1 MFHRKT
7 LAFCIGFGAAL
18 WATPA
23 MVHPHVFAEAKL
35 KITVGEDG
43 TVKNLSHTWR
53 FDDVFSD
60 TVLFEFDKDQDGK
73 INATEEAD
81 ISKTITDSTGDYNY
95 FEAVDDNGKEVKMAR
110 PANLRGTFDGK
121 ILVVTFD
128 NAPAEPMIVK
138 GKVSFG
144 IYDPT
149 FYTSIDFVDDS
160 DLSIIGL
167 KPSCKTAVIRPD
179 GDEAIAANQSKLTD
193 AFFSDPQGTDVSKI
207 FATRMEITCN
217 P

>member
-1 MFHRKT
+1 MIRRKT
-7 LAFCIGFGAAL
+7 LTLCMGLSATL

-23 MVHPHVFAEAKL
+23 QVHPHVFAEAKL
-35 KITVGEDG
+35 KITISENG
-43 TVKNLSHTWR
+43 TVKNVSNTWR

-73 INATEEAD
+73 INDKEAAD

-110 PANLRGTFDGK
+110 PANLRGIFDGK

-128 NAPAEPMIVK
+128 NAPVEPVLIK
-138 GKVSFG
+138 RKVSFG

-160 DLSIIGL
+160 DISIIGL
-167 KPSCKTAVIRPD
+167 TPNCTTAVIRPD

-193 AFFSDPQGTDVSKI
+193 AFFSDPQGTDMAKI
-207 FATRMEITCN
+207 FATRLEVTCK
-217 P
+217 